1 MNDGK
6 PGDGGNLSLFY
17 IFISTTF
24 QTHQRFRPLIE
35 TWNHGLLTFEFDI
48 SPMEIRTFI
57 AKFEILL

>member
-1 MNDGK
+1 MTERRG
-6 PGDGGNLSLFY
+6 GGGNLSTILHFHFY
-17 IFISTTF
+17 YF
-24 QTHQRFRPLIE
+24 QTHQRFQPLME